1 MNTQQFPTLEQ
12 LNAELKRSRYSRR
25 YNAAL
30 KGTVLLLVTIAVAAI
45 AASFL
50 FLSVMKVQGSSMSP
64 TLQNGDII
72 VALKGT
78 KPEKGDLSAF
88 YFNDKLLVKRVIA
101 EAGDEVSIL
110 PNGTVS
116 VNGATL
122 SENYV
127 SGKTLGDCDIAF
139 PYVVP
144 QDRLFV
150 LGDERS
156 VSLDSR
162 HTAIGCVASEQMVG
176 RVVLRI
182 WPLNQLKLFKAE

>member
-64 TLQNGDII
+64 TLQNGDIV

-162 HTAIGCVASEQMVG
+162 HTAIGCVAPEQMVG

>member
-1 MNTQQFPTLEQ
+1 
-12 LNAELKRSRYSRR
+12 
-25 YNAAL
+25 
-30 KGTVLLLVTIAVAAI
+30 
-45 AASFL
+45 
-50 FLSVMKVQGSSMSP
+50 MSP
-64 TLQNGDII
+64 TLHNGDIV

-162 HTAIGCVASEQMVG
+162 HTAIGCVAPEQMVG

>member
-30 KGTVLLLVTIAVAAI
+30 KGTVLILVIIAVAAI

-64 TLQNGDII
+64 TLQSGDIV

-116 VNGATL
+116 INGATL

-127 SGKTLGDCDIAF
+127 SAKTLGDCDITF

-162 HTAIGCVASEQMVG
+162 HTAIGCVAPEQVVG

-182 WPLNQLKLFKAE
+182 WPLNQLKFFKAD